1 MNTATVIHYLQSQNT
16 SELNFVTFPM
26 WQKIMLIFTTK
37 RFSFETHF
45 KKESSSNHL
54 RIQTLS

>member
-1 MNTATVIHYLQSQNT
+1 
-16 SELNFVTFPM
+16 
-26 WQKIMLIFTTK
+26 MLIFTTK